1 MSIAGMRTIVL
12 FTVLAAATGCKPTD
26 FAGSGQAKRSGSSA
40 DGKGNPGNPDQPG
53 DDGEKLGKVGKSDD
67 KAKPGKKDPSLGDD
81 TDNAQKR
88 PDPEVETDD
97 GEKKK
102 CFDQE
107 LKTKVKLLTLTVPNG
122 RPGNKISYEISV
134 VDCNGD
140 FQPVSGKNILFDID
154 AEVDAAVE
162 NTYTARV
169 GLESISGTLSTV
181 EGVDLFGKTGPEY
194 FHHRTDKTVSLKG
207 TVTAVILTVDLH
219 GQSFL
224 PIGGGDSGT
233 FLVNTHLKFGDADP
247 VTQPV
252 MFIE

>member
-1 MSIAGMRTIVL
+1 MSNISLRIIAL
-12 FTVLAAATGCKPTD
+12 SAFLAGSPACKPTD

-40 DGKGNPGNPDQPG
+40 DGKGNPGDPDKPG
-53 DDGEKLGKVGKSDD
+53 NDGEKLGKVGTSDD
-67 KAKPGKKDPSLGDD
+67 KGNPGKKDPTLGED
-81 TDNAQKR
+81 TDGAQKR
-88 PDPEVETDD
+88 PDPELETDD

-107 LKTKVKLLTLTVPNG
+107 LKTKVKLLTLTVANG
-122 RPGNKISYEISV
+122 KPGNKITYEISV

-140 FQPVSGKNILFDID
+140 YQPVSGKNILFDID
-154 AEVDAAVE
+154 AEVDAAME

-169 GLESISGTLSTV
+169 GLESISGTLNTV
-181 EGVDLFGKTGPEY
+181 EGVDLFGKTGPEF

-207 TVTAVILTVDLH
+207 TITAVILTVDLH

-224 PIGGGDSGT
+224 PIGGGDNGT